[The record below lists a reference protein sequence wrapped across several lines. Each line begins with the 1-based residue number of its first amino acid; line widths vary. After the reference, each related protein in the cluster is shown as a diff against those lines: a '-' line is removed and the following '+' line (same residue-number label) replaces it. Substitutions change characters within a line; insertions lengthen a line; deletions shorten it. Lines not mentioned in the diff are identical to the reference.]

1 MFVCILM
8 FFALSLIGFC
18 FVFVYGIKEILT
30 KNQQLYF
37 CGIAFP
43 DFCSFLYVY
52 FYLGLG
58 TLMSICVLILNFIIV
73 FTWFQ
78 LKIFLFLFFRLS
90 VVSFPNAIE
99 RRLVAISAFY
109 ASSGLK
115 FSYIS

>member
-18 FVFVYGIKEILT
+18 FVFVYGVKEILT
-30 KNQQLYF
+30 KK
-37 CGIAFP
+37 P
-43 DFCSFLYVY
+43 
-52 FYLGLG
+52 
-58 TLMSICVLILNFIIV
+58 TIV
-73 FTWFQ
+73 FLWHRFPRF
-78 LKIFLFLFFRLS
+78 LFFSVCIFLSRIRNINGHLCFDFELHYRIYLVQAQNLLVLFFRLS

-109 ASSGLK
+109 ASSGLN

>member
-1 MFVCILM
+1 MFVCILK
-8 FFALSLIGFC
+8 FFALFLIGFC
-18 FVFVYGIKEILT
+18 FVFVYGFKEIWT

-43 DFCSFLYVY
+43 DFCSLLYVY
-52 FYLGLG
+52 SYLGLG
-58 TLMSICVLILNFIIV
+58 TLMGICVLILNFIIV

-78 LKIFLFLFFRLS
+78 LKLLLFLFFWFS

-109 ASSGLK
+109 ASSGLN